1 MRIVVLIAMVV
12 TAAGSRLVTIAG
24 HTPAALQLLR
34 SVGECANTGPLF
46 LRASCGPGES
56 RLQTFPG
63 CHGDDVQGCY
73 LAALLHQA
81 LGDGETAVSALRQVT
96 QAGYR
101 RPYANVL
108 LAYNLRRR
116 QESAEAAAVWRTCG
130 GPDCETLLIRVGTS
144 DACGVAA
151 ALSDRSSRSA
161 FCLGALARYADTL
174 DDAMAWFR
182 RALEGITLRRAAEPA
197 APAVEN
203 DVSRAE
209 ILYRMGE
216 IELARGRL
224 VEARQ
229 LTSQCLTADPEHYW
243 GRFQWALLL
252 SRAGDT
258 KGAIE
263 ELERLIAR
271 YPAHG
276 AAMLNLGLLY
286 ESIGDNKT
294 AEYWFLEARKV
305 LPDQRLA
312 DVQLRRLRGAGP
324 RSRLP

>member
-1 MRIVVLIAMVV
+1 VRTVVLIALIL

-34 SVGECANTGPLF
+34 SAGECANVGPLF
-46 LRASCGPGES
+46 LRASCGPRES
-56 RLQTFPG
+56 RLTTFPD

-73 LAALLHQA
+73 FSALLHQA
-81 LGDGETAVSALRQVT
+81 FGDGETAVSALRQVT
-96 QAGYR
+96 KAGYR

-130 GPDCETLLIRVGTS
+130 GPDCETLLIRAGTT

-151 ALSDRSSRSA
+151 ALSDGSPRSA
-161 FCLGALARYADTL
+161 FCLGALARYADKL

-182 RALEGITLRRAAEPA
+182 RALDGIPLRRAAEPV
-197 APAVEN
+197 APAGETE
-203 DVSRAE
+203 VSLAE
-209 ILYRMGE
+209 VLYRMGE

-229 LTSQCLTADPEHYW
+229 LTSQCLAADPEHYW
-243 GRFQWALLL
+243 GWFQWALLL
-252 SRAGDT
+252 ARAGDS
-258 KGAIE
+258 KGAIQ
-263 ELERLIAR
+263 ELERLIGR
-271 YPAHG
+271 YPTHG

-286 ESIGDNKT
+286 ESIGDGKT
-294 AEYWFLEARKV
+294 AEHWFLEARKV
-305 LPDQRLA
+305 LPDQSLA
-312 DVQLRRLRGAGP
+312 DVQLQRVRRAGP
-324 RSRLP
+324 LSWLP